1 MTAVASHFH
10 STRQQHCCSACWG
23 DQCVVQ
29 QPCSAPVHA
38 QESGSTLL
46 QNQHMFTPFCLCI
59 WVYKLLQPLTHPQPT
74 ERPSISAK
82 PVPVLTGAVS
92 SGSAALSSAP
102 SRQPTRGKPAPPD
115 WRSPVYALIVAQL
128 AAYLLFNVL
137 ALTPPAAL
145 GLSLRSPQ
153 WWQGLTSGFA
163 FTGWQ
168 HLAESVFLTY
178 IFGRLLER
186 AHGAWGLW
194 LAFLASVVGESNKA
208 ATAAVNRSR
217 PMQETGSCGRQMSG
231 TAGSGE

>member
-1 MTAVASHFH
+1 M
-10 STRQQHCCSACWG
+10 
-23 DQCVVQ
+23 
-29 QPCSAPVHA
+29 
-38 QESGSTLL
+38 
-46 QNQHMFTPFCLCI
+46 QNQHKFTPSVSLTGFVNFLR
-59 WVYKLLQPLTHPQPT
+59 PLNHPQPV
-74 ERPSISAK
+74 ERPSISAN
-82 PVPVLTGAVS
+82 PVTVLTGAVS

-102 SRQPTRGKPAPPD
+102 SRQPTRGKPALPD
-115 WRSPVYALIVAQL
+115 WRSPVYTLVAAQM

-137 ALTPPAAL
+137 ALTPPTAL

-194 LAFLASVVGESNKA
+194 LAFLASVLGESNKA

-217 PMQETGSCGRQMSG
+217 PMQETGSCRQMSG